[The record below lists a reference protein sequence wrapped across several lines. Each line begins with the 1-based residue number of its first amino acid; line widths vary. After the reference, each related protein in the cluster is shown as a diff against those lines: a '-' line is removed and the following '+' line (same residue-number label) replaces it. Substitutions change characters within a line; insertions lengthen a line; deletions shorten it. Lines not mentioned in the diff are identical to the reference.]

1 MVFTSRARFVSC
13 RKKFEG
19 FGRNDAA
26 EVRQLI
32 ESKLRSVLFFSL
44 LRLALSLGLPI
55 VATEWAEEISSSPYR
70 VRVCTEKSAARVLTC
85 QSILRLGSFVF
96 FSPTCSSSYGGSLS
110 CPKPQCG
117 ALSILVGCQSTEGLR
132 GGGGFLHLC
141 LLGGKSRPTMK
152 RNESTSGGSPSRIGG
167 RVACRK
173 EPKISSTRFSQ
184 RTFHLCS
191 SCDEGWIQRIL
202 RRNRRGLHHQLT
214 T

>member
-1 MVFTSRARFVSC
+1 MADMVFTSRARFVSC

-96 FSPTCSSSYGGSLS
+96 FSPTCSSSNGGSLS

-117 ALSILVGCQSTEGLR
+117 ALYSGRMSI
-132 GGGGFLHLC
+132 
-141 LLGGKSRPTMK
+141 
-152 RNESTSGGSPSRIGG
+152 
-167 RVACRK
+167 
-173 EPKISSTRFSQ
+173 
-184 RTFHLCS
+184 
-191 SCDEGWIQRIL
+191 D
-202 RRNRRGLHHQLT
+202 
-214 T
+214 